1 MLAFANNYIKGFEG
15 RILTGRQNWQFNN
28 GARKSFTV
36 LCQPE
41 STQLNVSHRDG
52 APLEKKKH
60 FLIFENSRDLN
71 DLGNNLSVEILT
83 LRWFLWRAWQ
93 KFLFHSSKMKYWRTR
108 IFLSFA
114 VKKILFFDC
123 ISSPCLARFMLSTF
137 INNEL
142 LNYPDYSPLV
152 HKGGCNSPR
161 LLTDEQL
168 DSFWQCILVWTNQIV
183 SG

>member
-1 MLAFANNYIKGFEG
+1 MSARINAAQCFAQ
-15 RILTGRQNWQFNN
+15 RRCPSW
-28 GARKSFTV
+28 
-36 LCQPE
+36 
-41 STQLNVSHRDG
+41 
-52 APLEKKKH
+52 KKKF
-60 FLIFENSRDLN
+60 FLIFENSRIKMIW
-71 DLGNNLSVEILT
+71 EITWALKSWLCADFFDVLDKSFFFT
-83 LRWFLWRAWQ
+83 LPKWNTGEPGF
-93 KFLFHSSKMKYWRTR
+93 
-108 IFLSFA
+108 FLSFA